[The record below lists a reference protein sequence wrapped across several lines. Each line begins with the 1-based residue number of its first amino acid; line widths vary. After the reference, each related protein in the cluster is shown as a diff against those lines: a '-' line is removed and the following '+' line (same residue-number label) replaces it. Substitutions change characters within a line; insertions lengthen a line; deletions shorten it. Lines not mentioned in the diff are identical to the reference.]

1 MADEEKQEQEQE
13 QEQAAPKAPPPVKPA
28 PLPDLGPGEGILGIT
43 VDMAKS
49 MLVVG
54 IVLVLLSR
62 GCDSLARRSVA
73 AAQAKLQLVQA
84 DFSNDWEDD
93 EIDLKQDIRDIQN
106 DITKEREAEKRDDD
120 AIKKLEERL
129 KKKQEDKT
137 KFDKERAEAT
147 QEFQEG
153 DLRDYQYA
161 ATCAKARSEKGG
173 WWREAFFVLGTLLV
187 TLAVS
192 SIGFQSTGPERI
204 VSLIILAIIV
214 FSIYIGGI
222 AWLSS
227 AAAVVR

>member
-1 MADEEKQEQEQE
+1 MADEEKQEQ
-13 QEQAAPKAPPPVKPA
+13 AAPQAPPPVKPA
-28 PLPDLGPGEGILGIT
+28 PLPDLGPGEGLLGIT

-62 GCDSLARRSVA
+62 GCDSLARRNVA
-73 AAQAKLQLVQA
+73 AAQAKLQLGQA
-84 DFSNDWEDD
+84 YFANDWEDD

-106 DITKEREAEKRDDD
+106 DITKEREAEKRDDE

-129 KKKQEDKT
+129 KEKQKKKDE
-137 KFDKERAEAT
+137 FDKERAEAT

-153 DLRDYQYA
+153 DLRELQYA
-161 ATCAKARSEKGG
+161 ANIARASSEKGG

-192 SIGFQSTGPERI
+192 AIGFQSTGPERI
-204 VSLIILAIIV
+204 VSLIILAIIA
-214 FSIYIGGI
+214 FSLYIGGV

-227 AAAVVR
+227 AVAVVN